1 MDWRDR
7 RIFVAFGAAAAA
19 GLVFGMLLGVLG
31 GGDGDGSPSGA
42 VEQSQPTQTT
52 PSEPGE
58 PTSTASSRPTIN
70 STDYPEDDFGFLRD
84 VKREDGRTVLVFDR
98 AILLTGDAA
107 RREAEKRHITLD
119 NDYLITNDSRRLR
132 DRVVAASVTATGS
145 QILTGHP
152 ASTAVEPQVVYDYVR
167 SQREPPLPVYLRYD
181 RTTGQVIKIEEVYFP

>member
-1 MDWRDR
+1 MDWGDR
-7 RIFVAFGAAAAA
+7 RIFVALGAAAAA

-31 GGDGDGSPSGA
+31 GGDGDGNSSRA

-52 PSEPGE
+52 PAESAE

-70 STDYPEDDFGFLRD
+70 SADYPEDDFGFLRD

-119 NDYLITNDSRRLR
+119 NDYLITNDNKRLR

-152 ASTAVEPQVVYDYVR
+152 ASTAVDPQLVYDYVR
-167 SQREPPLPVYLRYD
+167 SHREPPLPVYLRYD
-181 RTTGQVIKIEEVYFP
+181 GTTGEVTKIEEVYFP